1 MRQFYDERGGG
12 TNRGT
17 LSPVATQ
24 TLPTASAVVH
34 VVGAPKERFRDA
46 YHVFLRVSWGRALT
60 ALVVAFLALNAGF
73 AALYEIVGGIEHA
86 RPGSFSDAFFF
97 SVQTMATIGYGGMHP
112 ITRTANLIVV
122 TEAVVGLLVTAIVT
136 GLMFAK
142 FSVSNARIVF
152 SEKAVVTPMDGV
164 PTLMFRLGNQRS
176 NQIVE
181 AQLRVTLVRA
191 EHTKEGTLF
200 YRMYDLKLARE
211 RSQAFSRSWTALHV
225 VDQASPLYGAT
236 PESLANEEV
245 KLLCGVIGTD
255 DTSLQ
260 PVHARHTYAA
270 RDIQFGARHV
280 DILTENKDGS
290 LTLDLRR
297 FHDTTA
303 SVPTDTFPYPPSS
316 ARA

>member
-1 MRQFYDERGGG
+1 
-12 TNRGT
+12 
-17 LSPVATQ
+17 VANQ
-24 TLPTASAVVH
+24 TISTASAVVH
-34 VVGAPKERFRDA
+34 VLGAPHERFRDA

-73 AALYEIVGGIEHA
+73 AALYDVVGGIEHA

-181 AQLRVTLVRA
+181 ALLRITLMRT
-191 EHTKEGTLF
+191 EHTKEGSLF
-200 YRMYDLKLARE
+200 YRMYDLKLTRE

-225 VDQASPLYGAT
+225 IDATSPLYGAT
-236 PESLANEEV
+236 PESLAKDEV
-245 KLLCGVIGTD
+245 ELLCGVIGTD

-260 PVHARHTYAA
+260 PVHARHTYTTQ
-270 RDIQFGARHV
+270 DILFGARHV
-280 DILTENKDGS
+280 DILTENSDGS

-297 FHDTTA
+297 FHDTVV
-303 SVPTDTFPYPPSS
+303 SESTDTFPYPS
-316 ARA
+316 AGATNEASATG